1 MLLQVC
7 TVIDHRK
14 CQNVVRESVTY
25 SVMPGVALFLFLPHF
40 DVICD
45 LLLNQ
50 HTVTWTILFKQRVCL
65 LIQINIFLQKIL
77 IQQQGVRNEIN
88 FPIFCPLFTH
98 NTTDMGQHE
107 PCDDQV
113 HHRRNS
119 LLLNEL
125 QHLAKIKTPKL
136 LEISNKGVTNFTQT
150 KAKKN

>member
-1 MLLQVC
+1 
-7 TVIDHRK
+7 
-14 CQNVVRESVTY
+14 
-25 SVMPGVALFLFLPHF
+25 
-40 DVICD
+40 
-45 LLLNQ
+45 
-50 HTVTWTILFKQRVCL
+50 
-65 LIQINIFLQKIL
+65 
-77 IQQQGVRNEIN
+77 
-88 FPIFCPLFTH
+88 
-98 NTTDMGQHE
+98 MGQHE